1 MAYNNGRENRKVVDE
16 QETTQETEKTAEAS
30 EPDISDITD
39 ELPTEKETITPTP
52 VFIKPK
58 SNSRIQIF
66 DLHPEIPQSDRHNF
80 RITDDALG
88 AGSVKEKFRKNV
100 EAIKTLQTIDIDNRY
115 ATKPWAEHPF
125 IVAVTE
131 GEAAV
136 SLSAEEH
143 KILADYFNLYVE
155 MTNLERQQIYFRG
168 HTDSFAYLKK
178 IGVI

>member
-1 MAYNNGRENRKVVDE
+1 MSARLKC
-16 QETTQETEKTAEAS
+16 
-30 EPDISDITD
+30 SDFN
-39 ELPTEKETITPTP
+39 PFK
-52 VFIKPK
+52 
-58 SNSRIQIF
+58 
-66 DLHPEIPQSDRHNF
+66 
-80 RITDDALG
+80 
-88 AGSVKEKFRKNV
+88 
-100 EAIKTLQTIDIDNRY
+100 
-115 ATKPWAEHPF
+115 EHPF

-178 IGVI
+178 MGGSPLSDNARENLYTTMCGGDKSGIFNFFSRKPIC